1 MIQFIQSLHC
11 NIYFWVDYLRSQ
23 EQYKEF
29 KDCLHNDY
37 SYLLLLQEV
46 INKVEEVGNRVFG
59 FSGIDSRFLSS
70 LWSLYTKKDK

>member
-29 KDCLHNDY
+29 KDCLQWLQ
-37 SYLLLLQEV
+37 LLTKLLQEV

-59 FSGIDSRFLSS
+59 FSGIDLRFLSS
-70 LWSLYTKKDK
+70 LWSLYTKKG